1 MKKRKKSI
9 VLKMGYVNHLVFK
22 SSAKLME
29 EADLSR
35 GMPPI
40 LEFLYEKGSCI
51 QREIARQH
59 HMNPASVTSALN
71 TMEASGFIERKP
83 TKTDKRAVMV
93 SLTDLG
99 REKYARL
106 REIQD
111 EMEKWCFAQFTQEQ
125 KACFEECLELIISA
139 LKKQEEEIEGK
150 DRQAET

>member
-1 MKKRKKSI
+1 MEKRKKSV
-9 VLKMGYVNHLVFK
+9 VLKMGYANHLVFK

-29 EADLSR
+29 AADLSR

-40 LEFLYEKGSCI
+40 LEFLFEKGSCI
-51 QREIARQH
+51 QREIAQQH

-71 TMEASGFIERKP
+71 TMEASGFIERRP

-99 REKYARL
+99 RKKHEKL

-111 EMEKWCFAQFTQEQ
+111 EMEKRCFAEFTPEQ
-125 KACFEECLELIISA
+125 KACFVEALERIIST
-139 LKKQEEEIEGK
+139 LKKQEEIEGK
-150 DRQAET
+150 DRNAET